1 MTFRLIEAEKAEHSI
16 SRLCRVL
23 GVSRVGF
30 YAWRRRPPSAHAV
43 RDAELERLIA
53 AVFKQSRQT
62 YGAPRV
68 HAELQAR
75 GVQVGKKRVARLMRQ
90 LELEGVSRRGT
101 RRRTTTPDPAA
112 PPAPDLVKR
121 RFAAERP
128 DQLWLADITYLPT
141 YEGWLFLAVVMD
153 VCSRKIVGWAMR
165 EDLKSELVVDALG
178 MAIAR
183 RRPKPGLV
191 HHSDRGSQY
200 TSLAFGRTLRESG
213 LLASM
218 GRRGDAY
225 DNAPVESVIS
235 TIKNEAR
242 PSQPLHDPRPSAPRR
257 LRLHRDLLQPAP
269 TAQLTRQPLTRRLR
283 KEQTQPRT
291 SCRRVTRRR
300 QPKQGNLN
308 PTE

>member
-1 MTFRLIEAEKAEHSI
+1 MTFRLIEAERAEHSI
-16 SRLCRVL
+16 SRLCKVL

-30 YAWRRRPPSAHAV
+30 YAWRTRPLSAREQ
-43 RDAELERLIA
+43 RDRELELLVGR
-53 AVFKQSRQT
+53 VFRDSRQT

-68 HAELQAR
+68 HAELRAR
-75 GVQVGKKRVARLMRQ
+75 GVRIGKKRVARLMRR
-90 LELEGVSRRGT
+90 LELEGVSRRGK
-101 RRRTTTPDPAA
+101 RGCTTVADPAA

-121 RFAAERP
+121 NFVAERP

-165 EDLKSELVVDALG
+165 DDLKSDLVVDALG
-178 MAIAR
+178 MAVAR
-183 RRPKPGLV
+183 RRPQPGLV

-200 TSLAFGRTLRESG
+200 TSLAFGRTLQDSG

-235 TIKNEAR
+235 TIKNELVHRNRFTTRDQAR
-242 PSQPLHDPRPSAPRR
+242 LAVFDYIETFYNPRR
-257 LRLHRDLLQPAP
+257 LHSSLGHRSPDDYERNTIIKE
-269 TAQLTRQPLTRRLR
+269 TAA
-283 KEQTQPRT
+283 
-291 SCRRVTRRR
+291 VA
-300 QPKQGNLN
+300 
-308 PTE
+308 

>member
-1 MTFRLIEAEKAEHSI
+1 MTFRLIEAERAEHSI

-30 YAWRRRPPSAHAV
+30 YAWRRRPPSARAL
-43 RDAELERLIA
+43 RDAELRRLIA
-53 AVFKQSRQT
+53 TVFSESRQT

-68 HAELQAR
+68 HAQLHAR
-75 GVQVGKKRVARLMRQ
+75 GVRVGKKRVARLMRQ
-90 LELEGVSRRGT
+90 QGLEGVSRRGA
-101 RRRTTTPDPAA
+101 RRRTTISDPAA

-178 MAIAR
+178 MAVAR

-235 TIKNEAR
+235 TIKNELVHRSRFTTRDQAR
-242 PSQPLHDPRPSAPRR
+242 LAVFDYIETFYNPRR
-257 LRLHRDLLQPAP
+257 LHSSLGHRSPDDYERSTLHSEPA
-269 TAQLTRQPLTRRLR
+269 A
-283 KEQTQPRT
+283 
-291 SCRRVTRRR
+291 VA
-300 QPKQGNLN
+300 
-308 PTE
+308 

>member
-30 YAWRRRPPSAHAV
+30 YAWRRRPQSAREL
-43 RDAELERLIA
+43 RDRELARLVA
-53 AVFKQSRQT
+53 AVFDESRQT

-75 GVQVGKKRVARLMRQ
+75 GVRVSRKRVARLMRQ
-90 LELEGVSRRGT
+90 LELEGVSRRGK
-101 RRRTTTPDPAA
+101 RRRTTTSDPAA

-121 RFAAERP
+121 RFVAERP
-128 DQLWLADITYLPT
+128 DEVWLADITYLPT

-165 EDLKSELVVDALG
+165 EDLKAELVVDALG

-200 TSLAFGRTLRESG
+200 TSLAFGRTLRDSG
-213 LLASM
+213 LVASM
-218 GRRGDAY
+218 GGRGDAY

-235 TIKNEAR
+235 TIKNELVHRNRFMTRDQAR
-242 PSQPLHDPRPSAPRR
+242 LAVFDYIETFYNPRR
-257 LRLHRDLLQPAP
+257 LHSSLGHRSPDDYE
-269 TAQLTRQPLTRRLR
+269 RS
-283 KEQTQPRT
+283 K
-291 SCRRVTRRR
+291 
-300 QPKQGNLN
+300 LN
-308 PTE
+308 PEAAAVA

>member
-1 MTFRLIEAEKAEHSI
+1 MTFRLIEAERAEHSI
-16 SRLCRVL
+16 SQLCKVL
-23 GVSRVGF
+23 GVSRVGY
-30 YAWRRRPPSAHAV
+30 YAWRRRPRSAREQ
-43 RDAELERLIA
+43 RDSELMRLVEDI
-53 AVFKQSRQT
+53 FRDSRDT

-68 HAELQAR
+68 HAELRAR
-75 GVQVGKKRVARLMRQ
+75 GVRVGKKRVARLMRG
-90 LELEGVSRRGT
+90 LELEGVSRRGK
-101 RRRTTTPDPAA
+101 RRRTTTPNPAA

-121 RFAAERP
+121 NFVAERP

-165 EDLKSELVVDALG
+165 EDLKAELVVDALG
-178 MAIAR
+178 MAVTR

-200 TSLAFGRTLRESG
+200 TSLSFGRTLRDSG

-235 TIKNEAR
+235 TIKNELVNRSRFRTRDQAR
-242 PSQPLHDPRPSAPRR
+242 LAVFDYIETFYNPRR
-257 LRLHRDLLQPAP
+257 LHSSLGHRSPDDYERIRLNEEPVAV
-269 TAQLTRQPLTRRLR
+269 A
-283 KEQTQPRT
+283 
-291 SCRRVTRRR
+291 
-300 QPKQGNLN
+300 
-308 PTE
+308 

>member
-30 YAWRRRPPSAHAV
+30 YAWRTRPRSARAM
-43 RDAELERLIA
+43 RDAELDRLIA
-53 AVFKQSRQT
+53 AVFEESRQT

-68 HAELQAR
+68 HAELRAR
-75 GVQVGKKRVARLMRQ
+75 GVRVGRKRIARLMCVQ
-90 LELEGVSRRGT
+90 GLEGVSRRGT
-101 RRRTTTPDPAA
+101 RRRTTTTDPAA

-121 RFAAERP
+121 RFVAERP
-128 DQLWLADITYLPT
+128 DELWLADITYLPT

-178 MAIAR
+178 MAVAR
-183 RRPKPGLV
+183 RRPQPGLV

-213 LLASM
+213 LVASM

-235 TIKNEAR
+235 TIKNELVHRSRFTTRDQAR
-242 PSQPLHDPRPSAPRR
+242 LAVFDYIETFYNPRR
-257 LRLHRDLLQPAP
+257 LHSSLGNRSPDDYERSKLSSEPA
-269 TAQLTRQPLTRRLR
+269 A
-283 KEQTQPRT
+283 
-291 SCRRVTRRR
+291 VA
-300 QPKQGNLN
+300 
-308 PTE
+308 

>member
-1 MTFRLIEAEKAEHSI
+1 MTFRLIEAEKAEHPV

-30 YAWRRRPPSAHAV
+30 YAWRRRLPSARSL
-43 RDAELERLIA
+43 RDLELERLIV
-53 AVFKQSRQT
+53 AVFAESRQT

-75 GVQVGKKRVARLMRQ
+75 GVRVGKKRIARLMRQ
-90 LELEGVSRRGT
+90 LELEGVSRRGK
-101 RRRTTTPDPAA
+101 RRSTTSPDPAA

-178 MAIAR
+178 MAVAR
-183 RRPKPGLV
+183 RRPKAGLV

-213 LLASM
+213 LVASM

-225 DNAPVESVIS
+225 DNAPIESVIS
-235 TIKNEAR
+235 TIKNELVHRSRFTSRDQAR
-242 PSQPLHDPRPSAPRR
+242 LAVFDYIETFYNPRR
-257 LRLHRDLLQPAP
+257 LHSALGHRSPDDYE
-269 TAQLTRQPLTRRLR
+269 RS
-283 KEQTQPRT
+283 K
-291 SCRRVTRRR
+291 
-300 QPKQGNLN
+300 LN
-308 PTE
+308 PEPAAVA